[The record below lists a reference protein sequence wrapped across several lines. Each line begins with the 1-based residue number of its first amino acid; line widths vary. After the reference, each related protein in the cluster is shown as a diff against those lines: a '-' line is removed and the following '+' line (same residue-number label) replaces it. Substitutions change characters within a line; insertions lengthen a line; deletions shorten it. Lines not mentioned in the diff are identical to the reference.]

1 MYKTGILNSD
11 ISKVLSDLGHT
22 DQIVIADCGLPVPKD
37 VKKIDLA
44 LTLGQPSFLEVY
56 EVLKQHME
64 IEHVTIAEEMEV
76 DNAPIF
82 EQVTKDFSEIE
93 QVNHETFKALTKN
106 AKAIIR
112 TGSNAICKHHTSKW
126 CHILGVKL
134 MIQMTNIHKDFGDNE
149 VLKGVDFTLKP
160 GTVHAL
166 MGENGAGKSTL
177 MKILVGIHKRPRC
190 YH

>member
-112 TGSNAICKHHTSKW
+112 TGKQRHMQTSYFKVVSYFR
-126 CHILGVKL
+126 VKL
-134 MIQMTNIHKDFGDNE
+134 MIQMTNIHKAFGDNE